1 MVQNRPRIVHA
12 NTTKA
17 ALAALFGV
25 ALMRP
30 KLIWHV
36 RDITNRSGILRLC
49 SVFSYRIIAISW
61 FVQKQLV
68 TQGIPVEK
76 IQVVT
81 NSVVVDHTNL
91 SHPHT
96 GKDRVFTFANIGQF
110 VPWKKQMLFVDAA
123 EAYLQK
129 DRSAKFLIIGGDVF
143 GRDKTYE
150 QMLKKRVAQSLF
162 SESFQIIPW
171 QENLNGVWPMIDCL
185 VHTADTEPFGRV
197 IIEAMERKVPVI
209 AADAFGPSEILD
221 DCITGF
227 LFEPDDIH
235 ELVCCMEMVAQ
246 HPQQMTEVVSGGY
259 EYVCQ
264 NHNSQAMAKQL
275 QAVYS

>member
-1 MVQNRPRIVHA
+1 MKPR
-12 NTTKA
+12 
-17 ALAALFGV
+17 
-25 ALMRP
+25 
-30 KLIWHV
+30 LIWHV

-49 SVFSYRIIAISW
+49 SLFSSSIIAISRS
-61 FVQKQLV
+61 VQKQLV
-68 TQGIPVEK
+68 AQGLPVEK
-76 IQVVT
+76 IRVVT
-81 NSVVVDHTNL
+81 NSVVVNKNTQPH
-91 SHPHT
+91 SHRV
-96 GKDRVFTFANIGQF
+96 KDRIFTFANIGQF
-110 VPWKKQMLFVDAA
+110 VPWKKQMLFVEAA
-123 EAYLQK
+123 EAYLQ
-129 DRSAKFLIIGGDVF
+129 RGHSAKFLVIGSDVF
-143 GRDKTYE
+143 GRDNTYE
-150 QMLKKRVAQSLF
+150 RMLRTRVAQS
-162 SESFQIIPW
+162 SVCDSFQIIPW
-171 QENLNGVWPMIDCL
+171 QKDLNETWSRIDCL

-209 AADAFGPSEILD
+209 AADACGPSEILD

-235 ELVCCMEMVAQ
+235 ELVCCMELVAQ